1 MKNLIDI
8 TRQFLTEDDTS
19 KVTPEMIDKAIQA
32 IKVKGFISISI
43 IVNALGLDN
52 NKTALLVFQQIA
64 AKLKMPMPE
73 NPMRPI
79 KVNSKPTSTQS
90 ASQLDDKNKLINDVK
105 TAQKELT
112 KWANKNNAMKDP
124 EILDVL

>member
-1 MKNLIDI
+1 
-8 TRQFLTEDDTS
+8 
-19 KVTPEMIDKAIQA
+19 
-32 IKVKGFISISI
+32 
-43 IVNALGLDN
+43 
-52 NKTALLVFQQIA
+52 
-64 AKLKMPMPE
+64 
-73 NPMRPI
+73 MRAI

>member
-43 IVNALGLDN
+43 
-52 NKTALLVFQQIA
+52 
-64 AKLKMPMPE
+64 
-73 NPMRPI
+73 
-79 KVNSKPTSTQS
+79 
-90 ASQLDDKNKLINDVK
+90 
-105 TAQKELT
+105 
-112 KWANKNNAMKDP
+112 
-124 EILDVL
+124 